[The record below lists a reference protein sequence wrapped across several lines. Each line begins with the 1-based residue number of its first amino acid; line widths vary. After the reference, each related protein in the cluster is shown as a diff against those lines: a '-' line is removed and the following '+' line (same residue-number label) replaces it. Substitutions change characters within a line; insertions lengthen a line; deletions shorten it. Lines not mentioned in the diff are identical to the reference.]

1 MEHDD
6 SYDSVENPMVKMD
19 HNGGIISEYHHPT
32 DEPYVEIVEQ
42 PQARGFRF
50 RYECEGP
57 SHGGLQGEKSEKYR
71 KTFPSIRIRNY
82 SGSARIVVSLVT
94 NEAIPKPHAHKLV
107 GKNCSNGSCIVELKP
122 NQNTVT
128 FPNLCIQ
135 HVTRRKAS
143 EVIEYRILES
153 MKLDK
158 QVKLGNLNAQ
168 TDLSDDEKSQASSQ
182 ASQLAKDMQLNV
194 VKLCFQAYLR
204 DESGKNFHLLP
215 PVLSTA
221 IYDSKAPGANALK
234 ICRMDKYGGCCTGNE
249 EVFLLCERVQKDD
262 IQVRFVEQDDDGK
275 TIWEAFGNFG
285 PFDVHR
291 QYAIVFKTPAYKN
304 PNIDRPVSVIIMLQ
318 RKSDTETSE
327 PKSFTYY
334 PQSFDKDEIAKK
346 RKKTLP
352 SYPGSNG
359 FGGGTGGEDGR
370 TNLNSSFHNGA
381 LPFGPPQGNIP
392 VMVNDSEQSLSND
405 SLHNPSPK
413 ISNATKRRINKA
425 KRQGLKPVDIEV
437 DGGRIQGLPTIIT
450 EPSHLQVAGPPD
462 IHVTQPNFQQH
473 PNINLQHFAQLT
485 AQSFP
490 HQMFVPRG
498 GGGRPTSV
506 VDASNDSSSSGMD
519 EVDATVYDGRKDIHL
534 DRDDSV
540 VLRKDI
546 MLTQDTSPDSGRETP
561 DDIESDAPVAVHSVE
576 KSDISEL
583 KSSDISVKTA
593 NLKLDSVAASEED
606 VLVEP
611 VEPDTVGKS
620 AMAASETC
628 DQSVQ
633 TDKDEVVRTTERTV
647 KALQTYASTGDI
659 RQLLL
664 VQRYLTSVPDQ
675 NGDIPLHTAIINGNK
690 EVVNNLLD
698 VMQTMSNLWLKINAY
713 NNLLQTPLHLAVLT
727 GQEEIIDRLLCAGA
741 NTKLPDRNGN
751 TPAHLA
757 VQTGNTSCLAKLLKY
772 QRPFSTPQNPFPEL
786 NMKNFDGF
794 TPAHIAAQKGNL
806 QAIKL
811 LVRCK
816 ADINMADGK
825 SGKTP
830 LHYAVE
836 EDDLSVSSYLI
847 LEAGASVD
855 SVCFNGNTALHI
867 ACGRQNSG
875 MVALLMAAGAS
886 PEIENS
892 EALKTEIS
900 SEDEEEDVEKALPGH
915 KPRHYAVGNTRI
927 LKILNG
933 EPYGGDSVSS
943 IKSLSGRTDF
953 YLEANSLLASED
965 FQTDTVP
972 PSPPLTSPPSSL
984 TCPPAI
990 SVVLSSSEDGDID
1003 RISYPVRVQ
1012 LSKLLDPLQ
1021 SGSDWVALAER
1032 LGLRQSVEG
1041 HQGGFS
1047 PTRLLLT
1054 FYESCGGTVS
1064 KLLEALVAMERYD
1077 AVELINSALSVQTD
1091 DWKRRAMQ
1099 RSVTGGRG
1107 EGHLQVTH

>member
-6 SYDSVENPMVKMD
+6 SSDSVDISMMK
-19 HNGGIISEYHHPT
+19 NGIAPDYPPPHSDG
-32 DEPYVEIVEQ
+32 PYIDIVEQ

-71 KTFPSIRIRNY
+71 KTFPSIKIRNY
-82 SGSARIVVSLVT
+82 NGAARIVVTLVT

-107 GKNCSNGSCIVELKP
+107 GKNCNDGSCVVELKP
-122 NQNTVT
+122 NQNVIT

-143 EVIEYRILES
+143 EVIEYRILDS

-158 QVKLGNLNAQ
+158 QVKLGNLNVQ
-168 TDLSDDEKSQASSQ
+168 TDLSDDEKSQASKQSK
-182 ASQLAKDMQLNV
+182 QLAKDMQLNV
-194 VKLCFQAYLR
+194 VRLCFQAYLR
-204 DESGKNFHLLP
+204 DDSGKIFHLLP
-215 PVLSTA
+215 PILSTA

-249 EVFLLCERVQKDD
+249 EVFLLCEKVQKDD

-291 QYAIVFKTPAYKN
+291 QYAIVFKTPAYRN

-327 PKSFTYY
+327 PKSFTYF

-359 FGGGTGGEDGR
+359 FGGGGGGGEDGR
-370 TNLNSSFHNGA
+370 PSINNFHNGG
-381 LPFGPPQGNIP
+381 LSFGPPQGNIP

-405 SLHNPSPK
+405 SLHNPSPPPK

-425 KRQGLKPVDIEV
+425 KRQGIKPSEVEV
-437 DGGRIQGLPTIIT
+437 DRNRVQGLPTFIS
-450 EPSHLQVAGPPD
+450 EPSSLQVAGPPE
-462 IHVTQPNFQQH
+462 IHVTSAANFQPNH
-473 PNINLQHFAQLT
+473 NINLQQFNHVNAQNFA
-485 AQSFP
+485 S
-490 HQMFVPRG
+490 HIYVPRG
-498 GGGRPTSV
+498 GGGLTTAR
-506 VDASNDSSSSGMD
+506 DAMNDSTSSSSGMD
-519 EVDATVYDGRKDIHL
+519 EVDATVCDKNFRTQ
-534 DRDDSV
+534 RDNGSF
-540 VLRKDI
+540 VLRKDL
-546 MLTQDTSPDSGRETP
+546 MMPQDTSPDSGRETP
-561 DDIESDAPVAVHSVE
+561 NDIESDGQPLVTVQSIMEACVTETADVTE
-576 KSDISEL
+576 KTAEL
-583 KSSDISVKTA
+583 KLEAICS
-593 NLKLDSVAASEED
+593 SEEQ
-606 VLVEP
+606 VLAQSV
-611 VEPDTVGKS
+611 DTASIDSGESIQS
-620 AMAASETC
+620 AVSERC

-647 KALQTYASTGDI
+647 QALQTYATTGDI

-675 NGDIPLHTAIINGNK
+675 NGDIPLHTAIINGNT

-698 VMQTMSNLWLKINAY
+698 VMQTMPNLWLKINAY

-727 GQEEIIDRLLCAGA
+727 GQEEVIDRLLCAGA

-751 TPAHLA
+751 NPAHLA
-757 VQTGNTSCLAKLLKY
+757 VLMGNTGCLARLLKY
-772 QRPFSTPQNPFPEL
+772 QRPFSTPKNPFPEL

-794 TPAHIAAQKGNL
+794 APAHIAAQKGNL

-830 LHYAVE
+830 LHYAAE
-836 EDDLSVSSYLI
+836 ENDLSVSSYLI
-847 LEAGASVD
+847 LEAGAFVD
-855 SVCFNGNTALHI
+855 AICFNGNTALHI

-875 MVALLMAAGAS
+875 MVALLMAAGAN

-892 EALKTEIS
+892 EALKNELS
-900 SEDEEEDVEKALPGH
+900 SEDEEEEVEKVLPGH
-915 KPRHYAVGNTRI
+915 KPRHYAAGNSRI

-933 EPYGGDSVSS
+933 EPYGGDS
-943 IKSLSGRTDF
+943 IGGMKSLTGRSDI

-965 FQTDTVP
+965 FQGP
-972 PSPPLTSPPSSL
+972 PTLRSSL
-984 TCPPAI
+984 SSVTCPPTI
-990 SVVLSSSEDGDID
+990 SAVLSSSDDGDIEK
-1003 RISYPVRVQ
+1003 ISYPVRVQ
-1012 LSKLLDPLQ
+1012 LSKLLDPPQ
-1021 SGSDWVALAER
+1021 AGSDWVALAER

-1077 AVELINSALSVQTD
+1077 AVELINSALSIRTD
-1091 DWKRRAMQ
+1091 DCKREAIGRDIA
-1099 RSVTGGRG
+1099 GGRP